1 MWGIPTSYQHHPTG
15 TGTGTGTG
23 PTGNRYRC
31 RDRYRFCM
39 NGLASWPPPRRHSPA
54 LVQSQVINLARRQL
68 PERQRGRPSP
78 RAGSRIAPRPV

>member
-23 PTGNRYRC
+23 PLAP
-31 RDRYRFCM
+31 DHWHRYRFCM